1 MLKSLRSTER
11 IGSAELLVSVS
22 GGESSVE
29 LVSVVA
35 RT

>member
-11 IGSAELLVSVS
+11 IGSVELLVSVS